1 MTMKKL
7 KTEIRY
13 AANPV
18 DFKNYPTKRLRDD
31 FLIEDL
37 FEDNQSKA
45 VYSLY
50 DRFIVMGIKPIQQS
64 IKLDPYS
71 EWTKSDYF
79 LQRRELGIMN
89 VGGSGVVVVDGTEYK
104 LDKKECIYIGSGKKD
119 VVFKS
124 NSSQEPAEFYINS
137 APAHKAYPT
146 VKSTLRDANKVELGD
161 QERSNQRTI
170 YQYIHEDGIQ
180 SCQLVMGFTELKP
193 GNVWNTFPPHTHARR
208 MEVYFYFD
216 LDPDQIAMHFMG
228 ESDETRHLVLK
239 NKQAAISPEWSIHAG
254 AGTKSYAFIWGMAGE
269 NQSFS
274 DMDAID
280 LKAIK

>member
-1 MTMKKL
+1 MKKL
-7 KTEIRY
+7 KNEIRY
-13 AANPV
+13 TANPT
-18 DFKNYPTKRLRDD
+18 DFKNYATKRLRDD

-50 DRFIVMGIKPIQQS
+50 DRFVVIGIKPTQQP
-64 IKLDPYS
+64 IKLDTYN

-79 LQRRELGIMN
+79 LERRELGIIN
-89 VGGSGVVVVDGTEYK
+89 VGSSGIVMVDEIDYQ
-104 LDKKECIYIGSGKKD
+104 LEKKECLYIGSGKRD
-119 VVFKS
+119 IVFKS
-124 NSSQEPAEFYINS
+124 NSPQDPAEFYVNS
-137 APAHKAYPT
+137 APAHKEYPT
-146 VKSTLRDANKVELGD
+146 VKASLADANKVELGD
-161 QERSNQRTI
+161 QETSNQRTI
-170 YQYIHEDGIQ
+170 YQYIHESGIQ
-180 SCQLVMGFTELKP
+180 SCQLVMGFTELKT
-193 GNVWNTFPPHTHARR
+193 GNVWNTFPPHTHKRR

-216 LDPDQIAMHFMG
+216 LDPDQITMHFMG
-228 ESDETRHLVLK
+228 APEETRHLVVK

-280 LKAIK
+280 LKTIK